1 MSGWTYV
8 AGDDS
13 RYADGQMNQ
22 IIVTMAALILFVFV
36 LLIIM
41 SILGAFRVYQPVK
54 ELVSQ
59 VKKIV
64 PEQPQAEGEFD
75 LIRQGLHALT
85 NSNEELQTMIRRQ
98 KSQLTELFA
107 FRLIRGRMGETDS
120 ESMGRLGLQFQ
131 PCLYVVSVLFCKNG
145 RDENT
150 VADRA
155 GCVKSGADEAAPGG
169 DSYYAGHSA
178 LYPHPCDCDGI
189 RRAGEGEAGAEAFS
203 SA

>member
-8 AGDDS
+8 AGYDS

-64 PEQPQAEGEFD
+64 PEQPQAEGN
-75 LIRQGLHALT
+75 LT
-85 NSNEELQTMIRRQ
+85 
-98 KSQLTELFA
+98 
-107 FRLIRGRMGETDS
+107 
-120 ESMGRLGLQFQ
+120 
-131 PCLYVVSVLFCKNG
+131 
-145 RDENT
+145 
-150 VADRA
+150 
-155 GCVKSGADEAAPGG
+155 
-169 DSYYAGHSA
+169 
-178 LYPHPCDCDGI
+178 
-189 RRAGEGEAGAEAFS
+189 
-203 SA
+203 

>member
-8 AGDDS
+8 AGYDS

-107 FRLIRGRMGETDS
+107 FRLIRGRMGETEVR

-131 PCLYVVSVLFCKNG
+131 PCLYVVSVLFCKM
-145 RDENT
+145 
-150 VADRA
+150 A
-155 GCVKSGADEAAPGG
+155 GMKIQS
-169 DSYYAGHSA
+169 
-178 LYPHPCDCDGI
+178 
-189 RRAGEGEAGAEAFS
+189 R
-203 SA
+203 

>member
-1 MSGWTYV
+1 MWPAMTPGM
-8 AGDDS
+8 
-13 RYADGQMNQ
+13 QMVNDQ

-107 FRLIRGRMGETDS
+107 F
-120 ESMGRLGLQFQ
+120 
-131 PCLYVVSVLFCKNG
+131 V
-145 RDENT
+145 
-150 VADRA
+150 
-155 GCVKSGADEAAPGG
+155 
-169 DSYYAGHSA
+169 
-178 LYPHPCDCDGI
+178 
-189 RRAGEGEAGAEAFS
+189 
-203 SA
+203 

>member
-8 AGDDS
+8 AGYDS

-64 PEQPQAEGEFD
+64 PEQPSGRGEFD
-75 LIRQGLHALT
+75 LIRQGFT
-85 NSNEELQTMIRRQ
+85 R
-98 KSQLTELFA
+98 
-107 FRLIRGRMGETDS
+107 
-120 ESMGRLGLQFQ
+120 
-131 PCLYVVSVLFCKNG
+131 
-145 RDENT
+145 
-150 VADRA
+150 
-155 GCVKSGADEAAPGG
+155 
-169 DSYYAGHSA
+169 
-178 LYPHPCDCDGI
+178 
-189 RRAGEGEAGAEAFS
+189 
-203 SA
+203 